1 MQLSRLRLRGFRNL
15 EPLDLPL
22 APGITVFWGDNGQ
35 GKTNLLEAV
44 YLLATLKSFRAAK
57 NSEMVRHG
65 EAVGTVEGRL
75 LSQGLPRDLSVQ
87 LGKTG
92 RRVRLDGKSPRS
104 LTGYFDTI
112 KAVGFVPGDLRLVD
126 GAPDGRRAF
135 LDRAAFTADAGHLAS
150 VKRYGDALKHK
161 NALLRAMQRGRRV
174 GAEELSVWNAQVVST
189 GAELVGRRLAFLTDF
204 MPIFRELHEAI
215 TGSAKGHAE
224 LRYRSCAGPDARG
237 MGPAALQAELA
248 TRIAAAA
255 EVEQRRGFSTV
266 GPHRDDWELR
276 VGGEALRAFGSQGQ
290 VRSAALALRVAEVV
304 LARQRSGRTPLFLL
318 DDVGSELDPHRNAR
332 LMDLLG
338 ELQAQVLVTTT
349 EVSNL
354 KLDPGAYTAF
364 HVEQGRVG

>member
-15 EPLDLPL
+15 EPLDLVL
-22 APGITVFWGDNGQ
+22 EPGITVFWGDNGQ

-44 YLLATLKSFRAAK
+44 YLLATLKSFRGAK
-57 NSEMVRHG
+57 NREMVQHDQPSG
-65 EAVGTVEGRL
+65 LVEGRL

-87 LGKTG
+87 IGKNG

-104 LTGYFDTI
+104 LTGYFETI

-126 GAPDGRRAF
+126 GPPDGRRAF

-150 VKRYGDALKHK
+150 VKRYGAALKQK
-161 NALLRAMQRGRRV
+161 NGLLRAMQRGRRV
-174 GAEELSVWNAQVVST
+174 AAGELAVWNAQVVST
-189 GAELVGRRLAFLTDF
+189 GADLVGRRLAFLADF
-204 MPIFRELHEAI
+204 VPIFRELHEAI

-224 LRYRSCAGPDARG
+224 LRYRSCVGSEARG
-237 MGPAALQAELA
+237 MSPAELEAELA
-248 TRIAAAA
+248 GRIAAA
-255 EVEQRRGFSTV
+255 EPDERRRGFSTV

-276 VGGEALRAFGSQGQ
+276 VGGEALRSFGSQGQ
-290 VRSAALALRVAEVV
+290 VRSSALALRVAEVV
-304 LARQRSGRTPLFLL
+304 LARERSGSTPLFLL

-349 EVSNL
+349 ERANL
-354 KLDPGAYTAF
+354 KLDPGGYRAF
-364 HVEQGRVG
+364 HVEQGRLG